1 MDVRPSAARYAPV
14 QTIGRNDLV
23 SSIVSE
29 ILDLLPGDPMD
40 LIGKALGIDGAGA
53 DSAAQAAVPTLLAGL
68 NTRMAAQDGPGVVQN
83 LVKDAD
89 PGLLGNLA
97 GFLKG
102 GDFSKG
108 AAAIGSIFGARQD
121 EVTDGLEK
129 HLSLGKGVGGKLL
142 GMLAPIVLSFLAKKG
157 LPGGGLAGLLRGAIP
172 AILGGSAGGLLG
184 KLGFT
189 GGHAVP
195 TAAAA
200 SGTAETVRET
210 VRHEAETVAHERKRA
225 GIWPL
230 LTALAL
236 GLGLLIFGINACK
249 DDPKPVAANTETT
262 TDAPAAAGTIVD
274 VATSA
279 GSYGSLLGLLDSSGL
294 SADLQGAGPFT
305 VLAPSDDAFGAIDA
319 ADLDAL
325 KADPAKLKEVL
336 LSHVVPGTLKAAD
349 FTDGQ
354 QLKTLAGTVINVGV
368 ADGTV
373 SFNGVDV
380 ATPDIAASNGVIHG
394 LSGVILD
401 AKKLSTGAGLAAGVA
416 GDYGPWRVQA
426 WRDKVFGNLKAATA
440 ARAEKLD
447 DFQGGYGIRINP

>member
-1 MDVRPSAARYAPV
+1 M
-14 QTIGRNDLV
+14 
-23 SSIVSE
+23 SSIVNE
-29 ILDLLPGDPMD
+29 ILDLLPGEPMD
-40 LIGKALGIDGAGA
+40 LIGKALGIGGAGA
-53 DSAAQAAVPTLLAGL
+53 DVAAQAAVPTLLAGL
-68 NTRMAAQDGPGVVQN
+68 NSRLASQDGPGVVQG
-83 LVKDAD
+83 LVRDAD

-108 AAAIGSIFGARQD
+108 AAAIGSIFGNRQGD
-121 EVTDGLEK
+121 VTDGLEK

-142 GMLAPIVLSFLAKKG
+142 GMLAPIVLSALSKKG
-157 LPGGGLAGLLRGAIP
+157 LNMGGLVGLLRGALP
-172 AILGGSAGGLLG
+172 AIMGGGAGSLISKLGFAGGL
-184 KLGFT
+184 T
-189 GGHAVP
+189 A

-200 SGTAETVRET
+200 EVAPETVRES
-210 VRHEAETVAHERKRA
+210 VHHEADAVVHERKRA

-230 LTALAL
+230 LTALVL
-236 GLGLLIFGINACK
+236 GLGLLIFGLNACK
-249 DDPKPVAANTETT
+249 DDPKPVAASTETT
-262 TDAPAAAGTIVD
+262 TTTDSAAAAAGTIVD
-274 VATSA
+274 VATGA
-279 GSYGSLLGLLDSSGL
+279 GSYGTLLGLLDSSGL

-305 VLAPSDDAFGAIDA
+305 VLAPSDDAFAGVDA
-319 ADLDAL
+319 AALDAL
-325 KADPAKLKEVL
+325 TADPAKLKDVL
-336 LSHVVPGTLKAAD
+336 LSHVVSGTLSAAD

-354 QLKTLAGTVINVGV
+354 QLKTLAGTVIDVGV

-380 ATPDIAASNGVIHG
+380 ATPDIAASNGIIHG

-426 WRDKVFGNLKAATA
+426 WRDKVFGRLKDATA

-447 DFQGGYGIRINP
+447 DFQGGFGIRINP

>member
-1 MDVRPSAARYAPV
+1 MTRSV

-23 SSIVSE
+23 SIVNE
-29 ILDLLPGDPMD
+29 ILDLLPGEPMD

-53 DSAAQAAVPTLLAGL
+53 DKAAQTAVPTLLAGL
-68 NTRMAAQDGPGVVQN
+68 NTRLASQDGPGVVQG
-83 LVKDAD
+83 LVHDAD

-97 GFLKG
+97 AFLKG

-108 AAAIGSIFGARQD
+108 ASAVASIFGNRHD
-121 EVTDGLEK
+121 EVTSGIEN

-142 GMLAPIVLSFLAKKG
+142 GMLAPIVLGFLSKKG
-157 LPGGGLAGLLRGAIP
+157 LSGGGLTSILRGAIP
-172 AILGGSAGGLLG
+172 AILAGGAGSLIG

-189 GGHAVP
+189 GGHSVP

-200 SGTAETVRET
+200 ASVPTETVRET
-210 VRHEAETVAHERKRA
+210 VRHQAETVVHERKRA

-230 LTALAL
+230 LTALVL
-236 GLGLLIFGINACK
+236 GLGFLVFGINACN
-249 DDPKPVAANTETT
+249 DDTPPPPVASTT
-262 TDAPAAAGTIVD
+262 AAAGTLVD
-274 VATSA
+274 VATA
-279 GSYGSLLGLLDSSGL
+279 DGSYGTLLGLLGSSGL
-294 SADLQGAGPFT
+294 AADLQGAGPFT
-305 VLAPSDDAFGAIDA
+305 VLAPSDDAFTAIDPA
-319 ADLDAL
+319 ALDAL

-368 ADGTV
+368 AGGKVT
-373 SFNGVDV
+373 FNGVEV
-380 ATPDIAASNGVIHG
+380 AKPDIAASNGVIHG
-394 LSGVILD
+394 LAGVILD

-447 DFQGGYGIRINP
+447 SFQGGFGIRIKP